1 MAYPNVGGKVSHQYN
16 MSSIGSI
23 DEGNSNATIRWT
35 IPTDENALP
44 AHTLSTYGAL
54 VDYLPKNT
62 LTRSANINSNSTI
75 VYLYVPGS
83 GLASYSITSHISTGA
98 EDVEAQDFNIKIT
111 QDEITFG
118 CTVDGA
124 QLYTLS
130 GMLVNSVEDASAIS
144 KPFAQGV
151 YVLRITLNG
160 VTSTHK
166 IVIK

>member
-1 MAYPNVGGKVSHQYN
+1 MITTVPTYIYVPDNGMAAY
-16 MSSIGSI
+16 
-23 DEGNSNATIRWT
+23 
-35 IPTDENALP
+35 
-44 AHTLSTYGAL
+44 TLSRY
-54 VDYLPKNT
+54 KH
-62 LTRSANINSNSTI
+62 I
-75 VYLYVPGS
+75 V
-83 GLASYSITSHISTGA
+83 TGA
-98 EDVEAQDFNIKIT
+98 EDVEVQNINIKIT